1 MNIVV
6 QRSISFHIFSR
17 RDNYYYMTAYS
28 YNAKIP
34 QLKDE
39 SKNGESS
46 ASSTTASPAHDDP
59 SEEPPLKTFCH
70 LQRLLEEKWKEGV
83 KRASEE
89 SKQPTWEQQL
99 DNYLKSIQPVQHPD
113 PVAFWLD
120 EEVAMDYSQLS
131 VIAIDLLIVPG
142 SSAPVKRT
150 FSTAGDACSGKRN
163 RLTNKKLER
172 EILIQKNKQYL

>member
-6 QRSISFHIFSR
+6 QRSISSHIFSR
-17 RDNYYYMTAYS
+17 RDNYYIMTAYS
-28 YNAKIP
+28 DIL
-34 QLKDE
+34 QLKEE

-59 SEEPPLKTFCH
+59 SEEPPLKRFCH
-70 LQRLLEEKWKEGV
+70 LSRLLEEKWKEGV

-120 EEVAMDYSQLS
+120 EEVARDYSQ
-131 VIAIDLLIVPG
+131 IAIDLLMVPG
-142 SSAPVKRT
+142 SSAPVERT

-163 RLTNKKLER
+163 RLTDKNLER
-172 EILIQKNKQYL
+172 EILIRKNKQYL